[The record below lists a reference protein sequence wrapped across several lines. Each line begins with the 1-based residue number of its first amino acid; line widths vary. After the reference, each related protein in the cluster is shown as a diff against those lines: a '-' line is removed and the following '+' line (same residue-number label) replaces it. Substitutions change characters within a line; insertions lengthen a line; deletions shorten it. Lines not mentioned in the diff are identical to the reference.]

1 MIQIL
6 ILLIVIGLIFY
17 FFNTKF
23 GERIKLRVS
32 GTTDEII
39 TKDASTPEGAKAYYN
54 VAIAKKEDDYQKMY
68 SFYTQ
73 MLGKIKTYEEQLR
86 SFQKESMQ
94 LNIKINNC
102 IEEGND
108 DGAKLFLKR
117 QQEISERVDIVKNA
131 LEELRENAKLQKE
144 NVDNALVELKDL
156 KAEKDNA
163 ILTLETAQ
171 VTKALKATAF
181 PVNKEEEKMLEKV
194 RDGVSKTK
202 EEANGSKI
210 AYENSSAVLQHR
222 LDKDMKDKEISDK
235 LEALKKAKNKKI

>member
-23 GERIKLRVS
+23 GKRIKLRVS

>member
-1 MIQIL
+1 MIKIL
-6 ILLIVIGLIFY
+6 ILLIIIGLIFY

-102 IEEGND
+102 IKEGND

-171 VTKALKATAF
+171 VTKTLKATAF

-194 RDGVSKTK
+194 RNGVSKTK